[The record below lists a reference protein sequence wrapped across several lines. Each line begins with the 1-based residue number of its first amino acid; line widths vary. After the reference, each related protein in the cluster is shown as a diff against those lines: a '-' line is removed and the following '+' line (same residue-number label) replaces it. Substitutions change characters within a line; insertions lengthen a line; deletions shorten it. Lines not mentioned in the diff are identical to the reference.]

1 MAATPSID
9 LSGWFDEQLA
19 GASPDLLR
27 DMIKTFAEALMGAD
41 ADAVCGAEYRA
52 RSAERTN
59 SRNGYRG
66 REWDTRAGTIE
77 VAIPKLRAGS
87 YFPDWLLERRR
98 RAEQA
103 LVTVVATAYLLGV
116 STRRMER
123 LVETLGI
130 TRLSKSQVSVMFNEY
145 ALRAAVLSLPPYAHS
160 RSLLEVLSHMKARRK
175 TDVLLITV
183 KGVELQAVKSVLGI
197 LPREAGEEGPRGSRL
212 WRSKIRVQST
222 EGQLDVICSDGW
234 RGKEL

>member
-41 ADAVCGAEYRA
+41 ADAVCGAEYRPA
-52 RSAERTN
+52 AP
-59 SRNGYRG
+59 GAP
-66 REWDTRAGTIE
+66 TRVTVTGPGGGTPAGTIE
-77 VAIPKLRAGS
+77 VAIPQLPAGS

-123 LVETLGI
+123 LVETAAARIRG
-130 TRLSKSQVSVMFNEY
+130 RGAPSQV
-145 ALRAAVLSLPPYAHS
+145 A
-160 RSLLEVLSHMKARRK
+160 
-175 TDVLLITV
+175 LITT
-183 KGVELQAVKSVLGI
+183 
-197 LPREAGEEGPRGSRL
+197 RRH
-212 WRSKIRVQST
+212 
-222 EGQLDVICSDGW
+222 
-234 RGKEL
+234 